1 MSYKEIEV
9 RPVSGNLG
17 AEIHG
22 IDLREPMTDSIYQEV
37 RQALLENCV
46 IFFRDQ
52 DITPDQ
58 QKAFAA
64 RFGELQIHPYIPT
77 LDGYPEII
85 ELASDPDG
93 PAEMSYQSNKWHTDM
108 TFMQEPPLGC
118 VLYGKIIP
126 DAGGDTMFL
135 NLYRALET
143 LSPAMQEFVAG
154 LTAVHN
160 ITASMPEDFINLSWA
175 PKQLERLHEKTPAVE
190 HPVVRT
196 HPETGRKCLF
206 VNSNF
211 TSHIKDLNRNESD
224 ALLSMLY
231 EHIAKPENVCRFNW
245 GTGSIAFW
253 DNRCT
258 QHYAVN
264 DYHSLRVMHRVTING
279 DRPR

>member
-9 RPVSGNLG
+9 CPVSGNLG
-17 AEIHG
+17 AEIYG
-22 IDLREPMTDSIYQEV
+22 VDLRHPLGDSTYKEI

-64 RFGELQIHPYIPT
+64 RFGQLQIHPYIPT
-77 LDGYPEII
+77 LEGHPEII

-108 TFMQEPPLGC
+108 TFVAEPPMGC
-118 VLYGKIIP
+118 VLFGKVIP
-126 DAGGDTMFL
+126 EAGGDTMFL
-135 NLYRALET
+135 NLYRAFET
-143 LSPAMQEFVAG
+143 LSPAMQEFVCT

-160 ITASMPEDFINLSWA
+160 ITVSMPEGFIDEAWA
-175 PKQLERLHEKTPAVE
+175 PNQLKRLHEKTPAVE

-196 HPETGRKCLF
+196 HPETKRKCLF

-211 TSHIKDLNRNESD
+211 TSHIKGLNRNESQ
-224 ALLSMLY
+224 ALLAMLY

-245 GTGSIAFW
+245 RTHSIAFW

-264 DYHSLRVMHRVTING
+264 DYHALRIMHRVTIEG
-279 DRPR
+279 ERPY